1 MPAPETWT
9 APGLLDYFQE
19 VDATADRRFAFILGA
34 GASVQSGIPVANR
47 LVANWLQELH
57 AREDHER
64 RPLAQWATAERLRIP
79 GFEHA
84 RAVEWYPQVFA
95 RRFEHR
101 PDEGYAYLERIL
113 HGKDPS
119 FGYSVLAQILAG
131 TRHRAIITT
140 NFDNLVAD
148 ALAIY
153 TNQLPFVCGHESLAA
168 FVRPNPRRPLI
179 VKIHRDLL
187 LAPKNRSE
195 ELAALPEPLAAVLR
209 ALLAGF
215 TPIVIGYGGNDGS
228 LMNFLRDIP
237 PGEIP
242 GGIYWCYWARGGLP
256 IDTALE
262 VVERHRGAIV
272 PIDGFDELMAMLGHR
287 LNFPRMDQ
295 VIEQR
300 ARERVQR
307 YRSSFEAFQQR
318 LQPTSEAPPTPVPS
332 PELALEDADEAEA
345 GIVEDD
351 RTLHEP
357 APPVPA
363 PAQPV
368 PSASSSGPVASD
380 RSSPRSGAL
389 EAPARSA
396 QPLGPLLSSRTDG
409 PRRSPSPVLPARPDT
424 PRGEPVLQARSD
436 TPTSEPVLPARSD
449 TTRGDP
455 ARSLRSDTPRGAPAT
470 PAPPHSLTPEPGL
483 SPRSG
488 ASRSPSPAPV
498 PSASPTR
505 DDARAEA
512 VTRSTAPRSE
522 PRRPHEAEAEEARA
536 SSFAIHIEHETD
548 TPIDLALS
556 VDTAPVQAALA
567 ALVPA
572 DAQADWWTL
581 KLLADREP
589 VPHRRIAAYQAA
601 LDRFP
606 GQSELRRGLA
616 FHLALA
622 GAFTEAEHL
631 FHALI
636 ADQPGDAGLH
646 LDLAVLAALNRDF
659 IRAES
664 LADEAWR
671 LTRAGERDDAVIAAV
686 AFVRGLLARLQ
697 HQDDTAA
704 LRVLRGVLRTTAIQP
719 GGLTPMLAVVVASL
733 DRRGL
738 VLDRPSH
745 RLYHRLLAC
754 LTGQATP
761 ESLEANQRWAEL
773 TPLAPEAAWP
783 DPP

>member
-9 APGLLDYFQE
+9 APGLLDYFEE
-19 VDATADRRFAFILGA
+19 VDATPDRRFAFILGA

-79 GFEHA
+79 DFEYA

-148 ALAIY
+148 SLAIY

-195 ELAALPEPLAAVLR
+195 ELAALPEPLSTVLR
-209 ALLAGF
+209 TLLAGF
-215 TPIVIGYGGNDGS
+215 TPIVLGYGGNDGS

-242 GGIYWCYWARGGLP
+242 GGIYWCYWARGGPP
-256 IDTALE
+256 IAAALE

-318 LQPTSEAPPTPVPS
+318 LQAVP
-332 PELALEDADEAEA
+332 
-345 GIVEDD
+345 
-351 RTLHEP
+351 
-357 APPVPA
+357 
-363 PAQPV
+363 
-368 PSASSSGPVASD
+368 
-380 RSSPRSGAL
+380 
-389 EAPARSA
+389 
-396 QPLGPLLSSRTDG
+396 
-409 PRRSPSPVLPARPDT
+409 
-424 PRGEPVLQARSD
+424 EPVVA
-436 TPTSEPVLPARSD
+436 
-449 TTRGDP
+449 
-455 ARSLRSDTPRGAPAT
+455 
-470 PAPPHSLTPEPGL
+470 
-483 SPRSG
+483 
-488 ASRSPSPAPV
+488 PSPAPEPAVETDEAETEAAAGEALDDEQSTTERSPGPQASHEAIAAPALAPPRRSAEPVSPPRSPAALGPVLSARPEATGSGAARSPAPADRPAATRGMSSSPV
-498 PSASPTR
+498 PTDRSVAASPASVPADRSFTASSAPAPTDRPEPARTAAPASASARRQSEPGAALASASPG
-505 DDARAEA
+505 DGEHDLDA
-512 VTRSTAPRSE
+512 P
-522 PRRPHEAEAEEARA
+522 A
-536 SSFAIHIEHETD
+536 SIH
-548 TPIDLALS
+548 LS

-567 ALVPA
+567 ALVVT
-572 DAQADWWTL
+572 DEQADWWTL

-601 LDRFP
+601 LTRFP
-606 GQSELRRGLA
+606 GQVELRRGLA

-622 GAFTEAEHL
+622 GAFEEAERL
-631 FHALI
+631 FRALI
-636 ADQPGDAGLH
+636 ADDPRDAGLH
-646 LDLAVLAALNRDF
+646 ADLAVLAALNRDF
-659 IRAES
+659 ARAEA
-664 LADEAWR
+664 LAGEAWQ
-671 LTRAGERDDAVIAAV
+671 LTRAGERNDTIVAAV

-697 HQDDTAA
+697 HRDDTTH

-773 TPLAPEAAWP
+773 IPLAPEAAWP
-783 DPP
+783 DAG

>member
-9 APGLLDYFQE
+9 ATGLLDYFQE

-34 GASVQSGIPVANR
+34 GASVQSGIPTAGR

-64 RPLAQWATAERLRIP
+64 RPLAQWASAERLRIAD
-79 GFEHA
+79 FDYA

-168 FVRPNPRRPLI
+168 FVRPNPRRPLV

-195 ELAALPEPLAAVLR
+195 ELVALPEPLAAVLR

-215 TPIVIGYGGNDGS
+215 TPIVLGYGGNDGS
-228 LMNFLRDIP
+228 LMNFLRDTP
-237 PGEIP
+237 LGDIP
-242 GGIYWCYWARGGLP
+242 GGIYWCYWKGGGP
-256 IDTALE
+256 PCPAALE

-295 VIEQR
+295 LLEQR

-318 LQPTSEAPPTPVPS
+318 LQLATDAPPEAEAAAAPHDGDDEPVPEARSVQPVHTDIRPVLSSMPAPPLAPSRSLTGRSAPVPDERPAPLRGGDAQGPVPS
-332 PELALEDADEAEA
+332 DSSAST
-345 GIVEDD
+345 
-351 RTLHEP
+351 RSP
-357 APPVPA
+357 AP
-363 PAQPV
+363 
-368 PSASSSGPVASD
+368 
-380 RSSPRSGAL
+380 
-389 EAPARSA
+389 
-396 QPLGPLLSSRTDG
+396 
-409 PRRSPSPVLPARPDT
+409 
-424 PRGEPVLQARSD
+424 RG
-436 TPTSEPVLPARSD
+436 
-449 TTRGDP
+449 
-455 ARSLRSDTPRGAPAT
+455 
-470 PAPPHSLTPEPGL
+470 
-483 SPRSG
+483 
-488 ASRSPSPAPV
+488 PV
-498 PSASPTR
+498 PSASPAPTR
-505 DDARAEA
+505 GPAPRAGTLGPVLSA
-512 VTRSTAPRSE
+512 SPAPTRSPAPQDLDLIVSFSIPSE
-522 PRRPHEAEAEEARA
+522 EAEEARTAESPA
-536 SSFAIHIEHETD
+536 SDVADAPVVASPH
-548 TPIDLALS
+548 
-556 VDTAPVQAALA
+556 VDTAALHQAFE
-567 ALVPA
+567 ALVA
-572 DAQADWWTL
+572 TESADWWTL
-581 KLLADREP
+581 KLQADREP
-589 VPHRRIAAYQAA
+589 TPQKRIAAYQAA
-601 LDRFP
+601 LARFP
-606 GQSELRRGLA
+606 GQLELRRGLA
-616 FHLALA
+616 CQLALA
-622 GAFTEAEHL
+622 GAAPDAERL
-631 FHALI
+631 FHGLLH
-636 ADQPGDAGLH
+636 DLPGDPGLH
-646 LDLAVLAALNRDF
+646 IDLAVLAALDRDF
-659 IRAES
+659 VRADA
-664 LADEAWR
+664 LAGQAWQ
-671 LTRAGERDDAVIAAV
+671 LTRAAERDETVVAAV
-686 AFVRGLLARLQ
+686 AFLRGLLARLQ
-697 HQDDTAA
+697 HRDDTTP

-761 ESLEANQRWAEL
+761 ESLEANQRWTEL

>member
-9 APGLLDYFQE
+9 APGLLDYFEE
-19 VDATADRRFAFILGA
+19 VDATPDRRFAFILGA
-34 GASVQSGIPVANR
+34 GASVQSGIPVAGR

-64 RPLAQWATAERLRIP
+64 RPLAQWATAERLRIRD
-79 GFEHA
+79 FEYA

-95 RRFEHR
+95 RRFEFR

-148 ALAIY
+148 SLAIY

-195 ELAALPEPLAAVLR
+195 ELAALPEPLATVLR
-209 ALLAGF
+209 TLLAGF

-242 GGIYWCYWARGGLP
+242 GGIYWCYWARGGPP
-256 IDTALE
+256 IDAALE
-262 VVERHRGAIV
+262 VVERHPGAIV

-318 LQPTSEAPPTPVPS
+318 LQSVPEPVLAPTRAPEPELIADDAEEPEAQPADPLAELAEPADDERTADRSAQASLEAAVTPDLSPPRRSAEPPRPAPPRSAATLGPVLSARSDIPRASATPVPQARSEPTRGGSETPVPS
-332 PELALEDADEAEA
+332 
-345 GIVEDD
+345 D
-351 RTLHEP
+351 R
-357 APPVPA
+357 
-363 PAQPV
+363 
-368 PSASSSGPVASD
+368 
-380 RSSPRSGAL
+380 
-389 EAPARSA
+389 
-396 QPLGPLLSSRTDG
+396 
-409 PRRSPSPVLPARPDT
+409 PSPVRSAAPTAALAPT
-424 PRGEPVLQARSD
+424 PP
-436 TPTSEPVLPARSD
+436 
-449 TTRGDP
+449 
-455 ARSLRSDTPRGAPAT
+455 
-470 PAPPHSLTPEPGL
+470 
-483 SPRSG
+483 G
-488 ASRSPSPAPV
+488 ASASA
-498 PSASPTR
+498 ASPTQKR
-505 DDARAEA
+505 SREPEA
-512 VTRSTAPRSE
+512 ASTG
-522 PRRPHEAEAEEARA
+522 
-536 SSFAIHIEHETD
+536 EHEHELDAPAGITL
-548 TPIDLALS
+548 I
-556 VDTAPVQAALA
+556 VDTAPVQAALE
-567 ALVPA
+567 ALVTT
-572 DAQADWWTL
+572 DDQADWWTL
-581 KLLADREP
+581 KLLADRER

-601 LDRFP
+601 LARYP
-606 GQSELRRGLA
+606 GQTELRRGLA
-616 FHLALA
+616 SHLALA
-622 GAFTEAEHL
+622 GAFDEAEGL
-631 FHALI
+631 FRALI
-636 ADQPGDAGLH
+636 SDDPRDAGLH
-646 LDLAVLAALNRDF
+646 VDLAILAALSRDF
-659 IRAES
+659 VRAEA
-664 LADEAWR
+664 LAGVAWQ
-671 LTRAGERDDAVIAAV
+671 LTRAGERNDTIIAAV

-697 HQDDTAA
+697 HRDDTTP
-704 LRVLRGVLRTTAIQP
+704 LRVLRGVLRTTALQP

-754 LTGQATP
+754 LTGQATA

-773 TPLAPEAAWP
+773 TPLTPEVAWP
-783 DPP
+783 D

>member
-9 APGLLDYFQE
+9 ATGLLDYFQE

-34 GASVQSGIPVANR
+34 GASVQSGIPMAGQ

-64 RPLAQWATAERLRIP
+64 RPLPAWASAERLRIP

-84 RAVEWYPQVFA
+84 RAVEWYPEVFA

-131 TRHRAIITT
+131 TRHRAVITT

-195 ELAALPEPLAAVLR
+195 ELLALPDPLAAVLR

-215 TPIVIGYGGNDGS
+215 TPIVLGYGGNDGS

-242 GGIYWCYWARGGLP
+242 GGVYWCYWGRGGLP
-256 IDTALE
+256 CPAALE

-318 LQPTSEAPPTPVPS
+318 LQPPAAP
-332 PELALEDADEAEA
+332 
-345 GIVEDD
+345 
-351 RTLHEP
+351 
-357 APPVPA
+357 PA
-363 PAQPV
+363 PAPL
-368 PSASSSGPVASD
+368 AAAHD
-380 RSSPRSGAL
+380 RSAEL
-389 EAPARSA
+389 EAPADDRNA
-396 QPLGPLLSSRTDG
+396 ELAADDDDRNAAP
-409 PRRSPSPVLPARPDT
+409 
-424 PRGEPVLQARSD
+424 EPHDA
-436 TPTSEPVLPARSD
+436 
-449 TTRGDP
+449 
-455 ARSLRSDTPRGAPAT
+455 APT
-470 PAPPHSLTPEPGL
+470 PAPP
-483 SPRSG
+483 
-488 ASRSPSPAPV
+488 
-498 PSASPTR
+498 
-505 DDARAEA
+505 
-512 VTRSTAPRSE
+512 PRSE
-522 PRRPHEAEAEEARA
+522 PTRSAAPRGPAPPDRPEPTRSAAPRAFDRDVARSIPRSAAPAPA
-536 SSFAIHIEHETD
+536 SAAD
-548 TPIDLALS
+548 APVATPH
-556 VDTAPVQAALA
+556 VDTAALQQAFA
-567 ALVPA
+567 ALVTTEA
-572 DAQADWWTL
+572 SDDWWTL
-581 KLLADREP
+581 KLQADREASP
-589 VPHRRIAAYQAA
+589 QRRIAAYQAA
-601 LDRFP
+601 LRRFP
-606 GQSELRRGLA
+606 GQPELRRGLA
-616 FHLALA
+616 CQLALA
-622 GAFTEAEHL
+622 GASADAERL
-631 FHALI
+631 FRALI
-636 ADQPGDAGLH
+636 EDDPGDAGLH
-646 LDLAVLAALNRDF
+646 LDLAVLAALDRDF
-659 IRAES
+659 ARADE
-664 LADEAWR
+664 LADAAWQRTR
-671 LTRAGERDDAVIAAV
+671 LGEPDDRIVAAV

-697 HQDDTAA
+697 HRDDTAP

-733 DRRGL
+733 DRRGMI
-738 VLDRPSH
+738 LDRPSH

-773 TPLAPEAAWP
+773 VPLAPEAAWP
-783 DPP
+783 DTP